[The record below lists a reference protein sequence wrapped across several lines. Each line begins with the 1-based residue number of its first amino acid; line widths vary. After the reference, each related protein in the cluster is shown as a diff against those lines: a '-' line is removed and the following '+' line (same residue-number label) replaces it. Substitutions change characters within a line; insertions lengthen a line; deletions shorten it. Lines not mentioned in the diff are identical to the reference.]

1 MGEFYNTSVQI
12 SVPAGRCMNILHSIG
27 KRTIKQWR
35 SLSSV
40 TAVICGVLLIS
51 IKPRY
56 WPRTVR
62 ELIVKQVLFTA
73 IDALGMIILI
83 AVLSGISIVTQ
94 AQVWLAKLGQSTML
108 GAILVAVIIREIG
121 PLLVNLVIIGRSG
134 TAVATELAGMKV
146 RNEIDVLDSQGIDP
160 MIYLVM
166 PRVIGMAVSVLC
178 LTVIFSLV
186 SLLSGYLF
194 GMMLGVTKGEYQQFI
209 NSVTSAISPKDVAN
223 FLAKTIIPGLTTGA
237 ICCMEGIGVQGSVT
251 EIPQA
256 ATRGVVRS
264 IAAVLVVS
272 AIVSILTYT

>member
-1 MGEFYNTSVQI
+1 
-12 SVPAGRCMNILHSIG
+12 MNILGSIG
-27 KRTIKQWR
+27 KRTIQKWR

-40 TAVICGVLLIS
+40 TAVICGVLLMS
-51 IKPRY
+51 VKPRY

-73 IDALGMIILI
+73 IDALGLIALI

-94 AQVWLAKLGQSTML
+94 AQVWLARFGQSTML
-108 GAILVAVIIREIG
+108 AAILVAVIIREIG
-121 PLLVNLVIIGRSG
+121 PLLVNFVIIGRSG

-146 RNEIDVLDSQGIDP
+146 RNEINVLDAQGIDP

-166 PRVIGMAVSVLC
+166 PRVIGMAASVLC
-178 LTVIFSLV
+178 LAVVFTIV
-186 SLLSGYLF
+186 SLLSGYLV

-209 NSVTSAISPKDVAN
+209 NSVVAAISPGDVAN
-223 FLAKTIIPGLTTGA
+223 FLAKTIISGLATGA
-237 ICCMEGIGVQGSVT
+237 ICCIEGLGVHGSVT

-272 AIVSILTYT
+272 AIVSILTYA